1 MIYRVQNALHSITK
15 GLQLKQ
21 RKGEHMTI
29 KELRVKKRLTQ
40 DEFAQVVGV
49 HKRTVSAWERGIIV
63 PSAKKLRII
72 EDKFK
77 AKLSY

>member
-1 MIYRVQNALHSITK
+1 
-15 GLQLKQ
+15 
-21 RKGEHMTI
+21 MTI

-40 DEFAQVVGV
+40 DEFAQAIGV

-72 EDKFK
+72 EEKFK